1 MFKLERINCSEI
13 PIKIILFVTE
23 AGIYKIIFDN
33 EYSWITSKTVRS
45 RLSVLK
51 PVSEVNLEKMQ
62 KKSDIIINNE
72 IKENNENENEKIE
85 VNIDIK

>member
-1 MFKLERINCSEI
+1 
-13 PIKIILFVTE
+13 
-23 AGIYKIIFDN
+23 
-33 EYSWITSKTVRS
+33 VRS

-62 KKSDIIINNE
+62 KKSVVIINNE